1 MTTEIIIALIGVAS
15 TIVSWALGR
24 RRTNA
29 EIASLQM
36 DYIKKADTFYND
48 RIDKLQKEVTEQAKQ
63 IRVLKILI
71 DKMIDEVCLVKGCP
85 KRTYYTPD
93 TLAELLG
100 EEGLCLK
107 TLKVHEKT
115 EGE

>member
-1 MTTEIIIALIGVAS
+1 MATEIIIALIGIAS

-48 RIDKLQKEVTEQAKQ
+48 RIDKLQEEVTEQAKQ
-63 IRVLKILI
+63 IRVLRILV
-71 DKMIDEVCLVKGCP
+71 DKMIDDACLAKNCP
-85 KRTYYTPD
+85 KRMYYTPN
-93 TLAELLG
+93 TLAEVLG
-100 EEGLCLK
+100 DEGLCLRK
-107 TLKVHEKT
+107 LQEHNKIEDD
-115 EGE
+115 